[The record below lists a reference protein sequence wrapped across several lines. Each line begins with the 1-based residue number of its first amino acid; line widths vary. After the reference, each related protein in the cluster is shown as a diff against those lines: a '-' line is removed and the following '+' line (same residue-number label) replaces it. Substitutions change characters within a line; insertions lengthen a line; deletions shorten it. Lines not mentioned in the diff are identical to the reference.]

1 MKMRRLKIY
10 FPAMLIMALSAVSC
24 ESVIKFK
31 GDGIDP
37 KIVIYSLLHPD
48 SLIKVSVAVS
58 HPVYEERYE
67 PEQIT
72 DAVVHLFRD
81 GELIETLS
89 YVPSEQ
95 QPDYSP
101 ADPYSRYASRVT
113 MPEYGSTYR
122 IEVEVPGLKTASGEA
137 RLPELVPVTGIDTSS
152 VISEWGDRQ
161 QIVKIKFRDPA
172 GMDNYYR
179 FTARG
184 IAGTYYGDKQ
194 EPWSPLIPVMVVETD
209 LSYGVLAEPL
219 ITPRQEEDI
228 FGLELQNTYKI
239 FIDELISG
247 KEYSLTMQFNLLLP
261 DTDYYEF
268 AHASFSLHSI
278 TRDLYLFLQS
288 NSAHMQTR
296 ENFLAEPVLVY
307 TNITNGL
314 GVMGAMSTSAIN
326 FQIGEYPVE
335 GVPYESYAYYR

>member
-1 MKMRRLKIY
+1 MTY
-10 FPAMLIMALSAVSC
+10 FPALLIVAVSAGSC

-31 GDGIDP
+31 GEGVDP

-58 HPVYEERYE
+58 HAVYEERYE

-72 DAVVHLFRD
+72 DAVVRLFRD
-81 GELIETLS
+81 GELIETLA
-89 YVPSEQ
+89 YVPSEP

-113 MPEYGSTYR
+113 RPDYGSTYR
-122 IEVEVPGLKTASGEA
+122 IEVEIPGLKTASGEA

-152 VISEWGDRQ
+152 VIREGGHRQ
-161 QIVKIKFRDPA
+161 MEVKIKFRDPA
-172 GMDNYYR
+172 GTDNFYR
-179 FTARG
+179 LSARG
-184 IAGTYYGDKQ
+184 MAGTYYGDKQ
-194 EPWSPLIPVMVVETD
+194 VPYLPFIPVMVAETD
-209 LSYGVLAEPL
+209 LSYGVLEEPL
-219 ITPRQEEDI
+219 ITPRQEDDI
-228 FGLELQNTYKI
+228 FGMDLQNNYKI
-239 FIDELISG
+239 FMDELISG
-247 KEYSLTMQFNLLLP
+247 KEYALTMQFNLMLP

-314 GVMGAMSTSAIN
+314 GVMGAMSTSAIT
-326 FQIGEYPVE
+326 FKIGEYPVE
-335 GVPYESYAYYR
+335 GVLYESYAYYK